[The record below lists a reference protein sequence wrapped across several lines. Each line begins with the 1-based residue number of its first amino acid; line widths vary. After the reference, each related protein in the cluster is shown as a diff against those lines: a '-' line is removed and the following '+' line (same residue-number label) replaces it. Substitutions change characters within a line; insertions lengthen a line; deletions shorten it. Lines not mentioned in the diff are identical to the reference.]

1 MSLNNPKRTNNTMD
15 LCSKKVSE
23 LNVRLPRRDISS
35 YINGIDFAIWRA
47 YVDESLLMNENLIE
61 KKELGYGAKIP
72 LSETSFGYLNE
83 MSNEMKLNKSEIIRR
98 CLVWLSKQATYPKFY
113 K

>member
-1 MSLNNPKRTNNTMD
+1 MD

-61 KKELGYGAKIP
+61 KKECY
-72 LSETSFGYLNE
+72 SS
-83 MSNEMKLNKSEIIRR
+83 
-98 CLVWLSKQATYPKFY
+98 
-113 K
+113 